1 MSKITT
7 EDCKS
12 FILKELALDNS
23 IKIKRLKKYKNEDG
37 LYVRDFEISNGQ
49 SCSILEQTDGSL
61 LMMNTNN
68 SKKSFNAKEL
78 SAASRH
84 LDLINLYMSIAK
96 EKNQSIIDDDVQ
108 DMINNNEIR
117 PLLPSQFWFNFP
129 EGIHSNTK
137 ENIKNG
143 LDSPFIFKS
152 DSSENSDSTINNS
165 FCFKIIPRNTDF
177 HENYRLLEAINPL
190 IKSDFL
196 SIDEYH
202 YQFNPTSENKNMT
215 IKEVIDYLEKF
226 GFTYKKEI
234 KNNSLCLF
242 GEYMPEE
249 TNKKPFDAKK
259 YLRKILKA
267 LEDGDDDKSDGEAS
281 VIKNMPDEDK
291 YKIANE
297 FYFYFP
303 DGTYNNDIKNITNG
317 LDTPMSQPNSFG
329 EYMCFTFHDSL
340 KSEPDFYLSS
350 LTLGILPS
358 YFDLVDEYNFEPN
371 SYHQKNPEEIK
382 NLTIRDVIKILQDL
396 GFKYKNDKNAGEYQ
410 CMLHKLNIKVS

>member
-12 FILKELALDNS
+12 FILKKLSLDNS

-49 SCSILEQTDGSL
+49 SCSILEQNDGSL

-84 LDLINLYMSIAK
+84 LNLIDLYMNIGK
-96 EKNQSIIDDDVQ
+96 EKNQGIIDDDVQ

-152 DSSENSDSTINNS
+152 DNSENSDSINS
-165 FCFKIIPRNTDF
+165 DSLCFKIIPRNEEF
-177 HENYRLLEAINPL
+177 HENYLLLETINPL
-190 IKSDFL
+190 LKSDFIL
-196 SIDEYH
+196 IDECH
-202 YQFNPTSENKNMT
+202 YQLNPSSKNKHMT
-215 IKEVIDYLEKF
+215 VKEIIEYLEKF

-242 GEYMPEE
+242 GEYIPEE

-259 YLRKILKA
+259 YLRKILKSM
-267 LEDGDDDKSDGEAS
+267 ENDEDDKMEEEIST
-281 VIKNMPDEDK
+281 IRNMSDEDK
-291 YKIANE
+291 TKIANE

-317 LDTPMSQPNSFG
+317 LDTLMYQPNRFG

-371 SYHQKNPEEIK
+371 SYKQKNPEEIN

-396 GFKYKNDKNAGEYQ
+396 GFKYKNDKNAGECQ
-410 CMLHKLNIKVS
+410 CMLHKLNIKVL